1 MITTIV
7 SDLGG
12 VLTTPLYDAFVAYQD
27 HCGIELMQFWAA
39 LGALTEANGAN
50 PMEELE
56 CGAITEAQFVD
67 ALAAQIGANLGHE
80 VDITDFGEVW
90 FSHLH
95 HNTAMLELM
104 GSLKSRG
111 YRMGLLTNN
120 VREWERHW
128 RPKMPIDALFAVV
141 VDSGF
146 VGLRKPDPAIYAL
159 TQDRLSVAPE
169 EILFIDDVD
178 VNIAAAR
185 EGGWNAVQFRDNQQT
200 IPEIEAALAAAGLP
214 TAQP

>member
-1 MITTIV
+1 M

-27 HCGIELMQFWAA
+27 HSGVELMQFWTA
-39 LGALTEANGAN
+39 LGALTEAAGAN

-56 CGAITEAQFVD
+56 CGAISEDQFID
-67 ALAAQIGANLGHE
+67 GLAGQIAKQLGHA
-80 VDITDFGEVW
+80 VDISDFGEVW

-95 HNTAMLELM
+95 HNTAMFDLM
-104 GSLKSRG
+104 RSLKARG

-128 RPKMPIDALFAVV
+128 RPTMPIDEIFPVV

-146 VGLRKPDPAIYAL
+146 VGMRKPDPRIYTL
-159 TQDRLSVAPE
+159 TQERLGVAPE
-169 EILFIDDVD
+169 EILFIDDLD
-178 VNIAAAR
+178 VNIAAA
-185 EGGWNAVQFRDNQQT
+185 ETAGWTGVQFRDNAQT
-200 IPEIEAALAAAGLP
+200 TADVEAALALNGLP
-214 TAQP
+214 ST